1 MLGRIPGRLCIRDP
15 GEPEL
20 RDVSHQRGSD
30 MAKKKKAA
38 KKATKSSRKPTAVKK
53 PAKKAKKAKVAP
65 ARTAR
70 PAKRKPAKKAPPKVR
85 PAASPMRIPDYAPTF
100 FLTAISDTEQAY
112 EIDGTPHHRTVESYR
127 LERADILEYEEQD
140 GKILYKVKP
149 LKSPVG

>member
-1 MLGRIPGRLCIRDP
+1 
-15 GEPEL
+15 
-20 RDVSHQRGSD
+20 

-38 KKATKSSRKPTAVKK
+38 KKATKSSRKSTAGKK
-53 PAKKAKKAKVAP
+53 PAKKAKKARIAP
-65 ARTAR
+65 SRAAK
-70 PAKRKPAKKAPPKVR
+70 PAKRKPAKKAPPKAM
-85 PAASPMRIPDYAPTF
+85 PAAPMRIPEYSPTF
-100 FLTAISDTEQAY
+100 FLTAVSDTSQAY

>member
-1 MLGRIPGRLCIRDP
+1 
-15 GEPEL
+15 
-20 RDVSHQRGSD
+20 

-38 KKATKSSRKPTAVKK
+38 KKATKSSRKQSAVKK
-53 PAKKAKKAKVAP
+53 LAKRAKKAKAAPSRKAKPV
-65 ARTAR
+65 
-70 PAKRKPAKKAPPKVR
+70 KRKSARKAPPKAK
-85 PAASPMRIPDYAPTF
+85 PAAAPLRIPEYSATF
-100 FLTAISDTEQAY
+100 FLTAVSDTSQAY